1 MTTSSPNTQ
10 ITQQAKSGPNW
21 LLVIL
26 VILAALVVVF
36 LAFLLGAA
44 VGGGSSGEEPVTNP
58 GPDVQYLTPPIPSA
72 GSPALTTTAA
82 LNVRQGPGT
91 EFASYGLLAQGYTV
105 GAVGI
110 IEEGTWYTINFP
122 QGEVGMAWVSA
133 DYVIPQNVEGL
144 PVLTP

>member
-1 MTTSSPNTQ
+1 MTTSNPNTQ
-10 ITQQAKSGPNW
+10 VTQQGKSSPNW
-21 LLVIL
+21 ILVVL

-44 VGGGSSGEEPVTNP
+44 VGGSRSGEEPVTNP

-72 GSPALTTTAA
+72 GSPALTTTAV

-91 EFASYGLLAQGYTV
+91 DAASYGLLAQGYTV
-105 GAVGI
+105 GALGI
-110 IEEGTWYTINFP
+110 VEEGTWYAINYP
-122 QGEVGMAWVSA
+122 QGEGGMAWVSA
-133 DYVIPQNVEGL
+133 DFVIPQNVDEL